1 MVSLFLTQTGGI
13 LGPFAKVLG
22 WILNAIYEFMSLFH
36 LENIALCIILFTL
49 VTKMLMLPLTVKQQK
64 FSKLSAKMNPEIQR
78 VQERY
83 KGKKDEVSMRR
94 QQMELQEIY
103 SKYGS
108 SPTAGC
114 LPMLISLPILFALY
128 RVIYAVPAY
137 VHDVRDLYE
146 GVATSLQ
153 SMSGYAKYLM
163 ETAKTVGAATNK
175 FTEFVAEAG
184 DGAILTV
191 NHIIDILTKFTQAS
205 WDALRDQY
213 PAIAGTIKPYAD
225 EIIHINA
232 FPGGLNILDAPG
244 LTFPGILIPLAAAG
258 SQFLQ
263 SKLMG
268 TGAANTSDKNS
279 QQSTMGNSMK
289 MMNTVMP
296 IMSGVFCIMLPI
308 GVGLYWVASSV
319 FTILQQVVINKYI
332 DRMDIDEMIEK
343 NVLKASKKKKK
354 LGIDTGDDMAK
365 LAKTPTKAI
374 DRKYEEKSTSS
385 YANAGAKKNYDSYK
399 KSDVSYSAGSIA
411 ANANILKDRNKD
423 KDKGDK

>member
-1 MVSLFLTQTGGI
+1 MVNLFLTQTGGI

-22 WILNAIYEFMSLFH
+22 WILNAIYEFMNIFGIQ
-36 LENIALCIILFTL
+36 NIAVCIILFTL

-78 VQERY
+78 VQEKY

-137 VHDVRDLYE
+137 VNDVRDLYTQ
-146 GVATSLQ
+146 VADSIAT
-153 SMSGYAKYLM
+153 MPGYAGYLM
-163 ETAKTVGAATNK
+163 ETAKQVGVATNK
-175 FTEFVAEAG
+175 FTEFVSEAG
-184 DGAILTV
+184 DAAILTT
-191 NHIIDILTKFTQAS
+191 NHIIDILTKFSQTA
-205 WDALRDQY
+205 WVKLEGDF
-213 PAIAGTIKPYAD
+213 PAIAESIRPVSEK
-225 EIIHINA
+225 IIRING

-244 LTFPGILIPLAAAG
+244 LTFPGILIPIAAAG

-263 SKLMG
+263 SKLM
-268 TGAANTSDKNS
+268 TTANTSDTKKDQN
-279 QQSTMGNSMK
+279 TMANSMK

-296 IMSGVFCIMLPI
+296 LMSGVFCIMLPI

-354 LGIDTGDDMAK
+354 LGIDTGDEMAK

-374 DRKYEEKSTSS
+374 ERKYEEKSTSS

-399 KSDVSYSAGSIA
+399 KSDVSYSSGSIA